1 MKNYLIGIY
10 DLKDSYFVNYAVVKD
25 LRQFVRE
32 YKAGLK
38 VASEAIKQ
46 IMSDCQIYVIQELE
60 DDSTCSGQILVSNE
74 EILNIVME
82 KEKE

>member
-1 MKNYLIGIY
+1 MKNFLIGIY

-38 VASEAIKQ
+38 TAPQAIKE

-60 DDSTCSGQILVSNE
+60 DDATCTGQILVSNE